1 MTEQYDPYQNAVAER
16 INGILK
22 QEFIDDIGIRDIK
35 LMKLL
40 IENSIEIYNQE
51 RPHYSNFML
60 TPEQMHLQSN
70 IKMRTYK
77 KQKTGHQN
85 DLVPS

>member
-1 MTEQYDPYQNAVAER
+1 
-16 INGILK
+16 
-22 QEFIDDIGIRDIK
+22 
-35 LMKLL
+35 MKLL

-60 TPEQMHLQSN
+60 TPEQIHLQSN